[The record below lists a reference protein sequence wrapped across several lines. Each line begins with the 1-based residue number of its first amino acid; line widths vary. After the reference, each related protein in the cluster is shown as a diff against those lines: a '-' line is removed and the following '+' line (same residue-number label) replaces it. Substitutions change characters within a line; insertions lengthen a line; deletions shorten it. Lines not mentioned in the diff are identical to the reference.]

1 MCRGTNTGGK
11 TAGVKEI
18 RVSGKCAKGEG
29 SLLKVLTDRRQQL
42 HFSKSWLTCL
52 VLRHLEPDKSHHG
65 ADLWNS
71 PFKSQTKAYF
81 LLWGTIWPCQYCIT
95 IRIYKIPLEMVSE
108 KSSLKSDIKIFLR
121 L

>member
-42 HFSKSWLTCL
+42 HSSKSWLTCL
-52 VLRHLEPDKSHHG
+52 VL
-65 ADLWNS
+65 
-71 PFKSQTKAYF
+71 
-81 LLWGTIWPCQYCIT
+81 
-95 IRIYKIPLEMVSE
+95 
-108 KSSLKSDIKIFLR
+108 
-121 L
+121 